1 MLLINSE
8 PMNAFIGRSVLE
20 FLSWRGLSDA
30 FIAVEINRQIIP
42 KESFSTTLFN
52 DDDTV
57 EIICFVRGG

>member
-20 FLSWRGLSDA
+20 FLTWRGLSDA
-30 FIAVEINRQIIP
+30 LIAVEINRHIIP
-42 KESFSTTLFN
+42 KENFATTLLGEN
-52 DDDTV
+52 DTV